1 METKELEELV
11 LLAKQKDTQAFS
23 RLYEEIYQDLYRY
36 AYYTLK
42 NPHDAEDVVSEA
54 VADAFYGIKGLR
66 KPESFRS
73 WIFAILSAKCKRKL
87 KSYVNKALPLDA
99 ELLTQEEIICNGLEE
114 RQDLRKALLQLSD
127 KERMILNLSIVAG
140 FTSIEI
146 GKQLHMNHNTVRSIQ
161 SRALLKMK
169 EFLTE

>member
-42 NPHDAEDVVSEA
+42 NPYDAEDVVSEA

-66 KPESFRS
+66 KPESFKS

-169 EFLTE
+169 ELLTE

>member
-54 VADAFYGIKGLR
+54 VADAFYGIKNLR
-66 KPESFRS
+66 KPESFKS

-87 KSYVNKALPLDA
+87 KSYVNKTLPLEA
-99 ELLTQEEIICNGLEE
+99 ELLTQEEITCNGLEE

-127 KERMILNLSIVAG
+127 RERLILNLSIVAG
-140 FTSIEI
+140 FSSAEI
-146 GKQLHMNHNTVRSIQ
+146 GKQLHMNHNTVRSVQ

-169 EFLTE
+169 ELLTE

>member
-66 KPESFRS
+66 KPESFKS

>member
-66 KPESFRS
+66 KPESFKS

-169 EFLTE
+169 ELLTE